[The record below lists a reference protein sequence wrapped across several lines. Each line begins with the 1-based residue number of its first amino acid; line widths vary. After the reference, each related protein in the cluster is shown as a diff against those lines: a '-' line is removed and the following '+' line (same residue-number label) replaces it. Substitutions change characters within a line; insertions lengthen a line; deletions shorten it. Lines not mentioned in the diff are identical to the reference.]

1 MHQANATV
9 VLDQPHLT
17 DTLRFRVQV
26 EKSLPQETVRIGVRV
41 LAIVRGS
48 DRDAAALESRVREAL
63 GQFIAASWALSRI
76 ERSAEAAGYE
86 RVELRATTR
95 VSAAENHNLEERAN
109 AASREGLKLDS
120 PAVSYSL
127 SSEKIGE
134 VVDELRLAALARV
147 QTQVEAINR
156 QTGRAWRI
164 GDVLFGTGDY
174 RATSKGAYRD
184 DSIGQL
190 LDSMEDD
197 PPALQAA
204 ERVVLL
210 AAVTLKSEA
219 PGMGKNYV
227 INERL

>member
-1 MHQANATV
+1 MNDASV

-48 DRDAAALESRVREAL
+48 DRDTAALEGRVREAL
-63 GQFIAASWALSRI
+63 GQFIAATWVLSRI
-76 ERSAEAAGYE
+76 ERTAEAAGYE
-86 RVELRATTR
+86 RVQLQAVTR
-95 VSAAENHNLEERAN
+95 VSAAENHNLDERAN

-120 PAVSYSL
+120 PAVSYGL
-127 SSEKIGE
+127 SSDKIGE

-156 QTGRAWRI
+156 QTGRDWRI
-164 GDVLFGTGDY
+164 GDVLFGAADGY

-184 DSIGQL
+184 DNVGSS
-190 LDSMEDD
+190 LDGLADES
-197 PPALQAA
+197 PVLHGA

-210 AAVTLKSEA
+210 AAVTLKSA
-219 PGMGKNYV
+219 AVGPGKNYV

>member
-1 MHQANATV
+1 MNNATV
-9 VLDQPHLT
+9 VIDEPSLV

-26 EKSLPQETVRIGVRV
+26 EKSLAQETVRIGVRV
-41 LAIVRGS
+41 IAIVRGS
-48 DRDAAALESRVREAL
+48 DRDSVAIEGRVRDAL
-63 GQFIAASWALSRI
+63 GQFIAVPWALSRI

-86 RVELRATTR
+86 RVQLQAVTR
-95 VSAAENHNLEERAN
+95 VSAAENHNLDERAN
-109 AASREGLKLDS
+109 AASREGLKLNE
-120 PAVSYSL
+120 PVVSYGL
-127 SSEKIGE
+127 SSDKIGE

-184 DSIGQL
+184 DNISQL
-190 LDSMEDD
+190 IDNLDDD
-197 PPALQAA
+197 TPVLHAA

-210 AAVTLKSEA
+210 AAVTLKSA
-219 PGMGKNYV
+219 AAGQGKNYV

>member
-1 MHQANATV
+1 MNDASV

-48 DRDAAALESRVREAL
+48 DRDTAALESRVREAL
-63 GQFIAASWALSRI
+63 GQFIAATWALSRI
-76 ERSAEAAGYE
+76 ERTAEAAGYE
-86 RVELRATTR
+86 RVQLQAVTR
-95 VSAAENHNLEERAN
+95 VSAAENHNLDERAN

-120 PAVSYSL
+120 PAVSYGL
-127 SSEKIGE
+127 SSDKIGE

-156 QTGRAWRI
+156 QTGRDWRI
-164 GDVLFGTGDY
+164 GDVLFGAADGY

-184 DSIGQL
+184 DNVGSS
-190 LDSMEDD
+190 LDGLADES
-197 PPALQAA
+197 PVLHGA

-210 AAVTLKSEA
+210 AAVTLKSA
-219 PGMGKNYV
+219 AVGPGKNYV

>member
-1 MHQANATV
+1 MHHANANV
-9 VLDQPHLT
+9 VLDQPHLI

-48 DRDAAALESRVREAL
+48 DRDSAALESRVREAL
-63 GQFIAASWALSRI
+63 GQFIPASWALSRI

-86 RVELRATTR
+86 RVQLQAVTR
-95 VSAAENHNLEERAN
+95 VAAAENHNLEERAN

-120 PAVSYSL
+120 PFVSYSL
-127 SSEKIGE
+127 SSDKIGE

-164 GDVLFGTGDY
+164 GDVLFGTGDF
-174 RATSKGAYRD
+174 RATSKGAFRD
-184 DSIGQL
+184 DNIGQL
-190 LDSMEDD
+190 IDNLDDD
-197 PPALQAA
+197 TPVLQAA

-210 AAVTLKSEA
+210 AAVTLKSATAGE
-219 PGMGKNYV
+219 GRNYV